1 MRMDMIGYLVIAA
14 GAGILTGLGIALW
27 SRLQVARTYRRMEE
41 MLEAAVDGSFSERD
55 FDESRLSAL
64 ESRLRQYL
72 DAGAVSAEKQKKRE
86 EQISSLISD
95 ISHQTRTPVANLQL
109 YAGLL
114 EEQPL
119 PPQAEA
125 CVGAIRT

>member
-1 MRMDMIGYLVIAA
+1 M
-14 GAGILTGLGIALW
+14 
-27 SRLQVARTYRRMEE
+27 
-41 MLEAAVDGSFSERD
+41 
-55 FDESRLSAL
+55 
-64 ESRLRQYL
+64 
-72 DAGAVSAEKQKKRE
+72 
-86 EQISSLISD
+86 ISD

>member
-41 MLEAAVDGSFSERD
+41 MLEAAADGSFSERD

-72 DAGAVSAEKQKKRE
+72 DAGAVSRKNRRNGRNRSAR
-86 EQISSLISD
+86 
-95 ISHQTRTPVANLQL
+95 
-109 YAGLL
+109 
-114 EEQPL
+114 
-119 PPQAEA
+119 
-125 CVGAIRT
+125 